1 MDQETTP
8 AAKAAETS
16 DAPTR
21 TDDSTTTT
29 TRRNSGWGKVQVKP
43 SEDAVKPAA
52 SPKPTAPERSSR
64 ATAEPSGP
72 TTAEPSSRAVTEAPE
87 RPKPQRQPRQP
98 RQQPRTTQGADDAP
112 TDAPLG
118 GR

>member
-21 TDDSTTTT
+21 TDDSTTT

-52 SPKPTAPERSSR
+52 SPKPTAPER
-64 ATAEPSGP
+64 
-72 TTAEPSSRAVTEAPE
+72 
-87 RPKPQRQPRQP
+87 
-98 RQQPRTTQGADDAP
+98 
-112 TDAPLG
+112 
-118 GR
+118 